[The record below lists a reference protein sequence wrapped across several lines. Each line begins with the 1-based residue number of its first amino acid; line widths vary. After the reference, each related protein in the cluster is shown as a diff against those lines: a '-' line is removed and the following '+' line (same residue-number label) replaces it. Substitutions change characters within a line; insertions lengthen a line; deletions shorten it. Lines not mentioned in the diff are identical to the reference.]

1 MTSDPAAAPPLT
13 EKQRHV
19 EKSLGNIREALLNLS
34 FGSVAI
40 TVHNDRV
47 VQVDVTE
54 KTRLNID

>member
-1 MTSDPAAAPPLT
+1 MTSEPAIPPPMT
-13 EKQRHV
+13 DKQRHV
-19 EKSLGNIREALLNLS
+19 EKSLGNIRDALLNLS
-34 FGSVAI
+34 FGSVVI